1 MSKTNKVFKQRRVKF
16 LGEVVDT
23 IFTAMPV
30 LSAYAVVSTT
40 IVMYELVKQYIL
52 NVFPWMNIFIFIGCL
67 VLLFLPILLVFYKW
81 VIPSVWGF
89 RSEQMSH
96 LERKIDLL
104 EKKIDTLMQAQGLT
118 DEDSSSK

>member
-1 MSKTNKVFKQRRVKF
+1 MSKTNKIFKQRRVKF
-16 LGEVVDT
+16 LGEVIDT

-52 NVFPWMNIFIFIGCL
+52 NVFPWMNIWIFIGCL

-96 LERKIDLL
+96 LERKIDILQNKL
-104 EKKIDTLMQAQGLT
+104 DTLIEQQGLA
-118 DEDSSSK
+118 DEDSSR